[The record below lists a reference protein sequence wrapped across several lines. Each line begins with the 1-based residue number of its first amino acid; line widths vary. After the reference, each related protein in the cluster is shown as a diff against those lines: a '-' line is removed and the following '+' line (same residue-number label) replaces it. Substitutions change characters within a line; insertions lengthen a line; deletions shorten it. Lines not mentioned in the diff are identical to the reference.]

1 MKEYINRLARGKFT
15 YQRPELEVQDYT
27 LTGSVTAGGQ
37 GMFTFRFTASQ
48 PAYGIV
54 LSSHARVRIE
64 KPQFGTTP
72 AEIVYTVDAAD
83 LKEGTV
89 IQGQFYIVSSA
100 GEKSVSYEYTV
111 EAQKVMRY
119 PPVQELGKRIS
130 LGRPHLYQ
138 YSVRRSKFF

>member
-64 KPQFGTTP
+64 TPQIGTTP
-72 AEIVYTVDAAD
+72 AEID
-83 LKEGTV
+83 
-89 IQGQFYIVSSA
+89 
-100 GEKSVSYEYTV
+100 
-111 EAQKVMRY
+111 
-119 PPVQELGKRIS
+119 
-130 LGRPHLYQ
+130 
-138 YSVRRSKFF
+138 

>member
-64 KPQFGTTP
+64 KTP
-72 AEIVYTVDAAD
+72 VWHDTGRDSLYGRCRGFKRRYGDS
-83 LKEGTV
+83 GTV
-89 IQGQFYIVSSA
+89 
-100 GEKSVSYEYTV
+100 
-111 EAQKVMRY
+111 
-119 PPVQELGKRIS
+119 
-130 LGRPHLYQ
+130 LYCQ
-138 YSVRRSKFF
+138 QCG

>member
-54 LSSHARVRIE
+54 LSSRCRGF
-64 KPQFGTTP
+64 KRRYG
-72 AEIVYTVDAAD
+72 DS
-83 LKEGTV
+83 GTV
-89 IQGQFYIVSSA
+89 
-100 GEKSVSYEYTV
+100 
-111 EAQKVMRY
+111 
-119 PPVQELGKRIS
+119 
-130 LGRPHLYQ
+130 LYCQ
-138 YSVRRSKFF
+138 QCG

>member
-83 LKEGTV
+83 FLY
-89 IQGQFYIVSSA
+89 FPVSCGSC
-100 GEKSVSYEYTV
+100 
-111 EAQKVMRY
+111 
-119 PPVQELGKRIS
+119 L
-130 LGRPHLYQ
+130 PHC
-138 YSVRRSKFF
+138 